1 MTPVSWRKAGLED
14 AEALSFL
21 GAATFLASFAFDHPG
36 KALIEHMKVEHGAG
50 YYAAKLANPDVDIV
64 IGETPLGAP
73 VGYAMLVPP
82 EHPDLQRPGD
92 WELKRIYLLGPWQGG
107 GNGRALLQQAF
118 DVATARNATRL
129 ILAVYESNERA
140 MAFYQRAGFA
150 HIGETIFMVGDT
162 PFRDMVYA
170 KVMSDAQP

>member
-1 MTPVSWRKAGLED
+1 MTPVAWRKAAPDD
-14 AEALSFL
+14 AEALSYL

-36 KALIEHMKVEHGAG
+36 KPLIEHLKAEHSTG

-73 VGYAMLVPP
+73 VGYVMLVPP
-82 EHPDLQRPGD
+82 EHPDLQQAGD

-107 GNGRALLQQAF
+107 GNGRALLEQAF
-118 DVATARNATRL
+118 EVAAARAARRL
-129 ILAVYESNERA
+129 ILAVYESNQRA
-140 MAFYQRAGFA
+140 VAFYERAGFT
-150 HIGETIFMVGDT
+150 HIGETTFMVGDT

-170 KVMSDAQP
+170 KIMEA

>member
-1 MTPVSWRKAGLED
+1 MTPVAWRKAGPED
-14 AEALSFL
+14 AEALSYL

-36 KALIEHMKVEHGAG
+36 KPLIEHLKAEHSTE
-50 YYAAKLANPDVDIV
+50 YYSAKLARLDVDIV

-73 VGYAMLVPP
+73 VGYVMLVPP
-82 EHPDLQRPGD
+82 EHPDLQQTGD

-118 DVATARNATRL
+118 DVAAARNAQRL

-140 MAFYQRAGFA
+140 VAFYERAGFVY
-150 HIGETIFMVGDT
+150 IGETIFMVGDT

-170 KVMSDAQP
+170 REMVA

>member
-1 MTPVSWRKAGLED
+1 MTPITWRKAGPDD
-14 AEALSFL
+14 AEALSYL

-36 KALIEHMKVEHGAG
+36 KPLIEHLKTEHSAE

-73 VGYAMLVPP
+73 VGYVMLVPP
-82 EHPDLQRPGD
+82 EHPDLQQPGD

-107 GNGRALLQQAF
+107 GNGWALLQQAF
-118 DVATARNATRL
+118 AVAKSRSARRL

-140 MAFYQRAGFA
+140 VAFYERAGFA
-150 HIGETIFMVGDT
+150 HIGETIFMVGAT

-170 KVMSDAQP
+170 KVMDA

>member
-1 MTPVSWRKAGLED
+1 MTPIAWRTAGPED
-14 AEALSFL
+14 AEALAYL

-36 KALIEHMKVEHGAG
+36 KPLIEHLNAEHSVA
-50 YYAAKLANPDVDIV
+50 YYSAKLANPEVDIV

-73 VGYAMLVPP
+73 VGYVMLVPP
-82 EHPDLQRPGD
+82 EHPDLQQPGD

-118 DVATARNATRL
+118 DVATARAARRL

-140 MAFYQRAGFA
+140 GFSY
-150 HIGETIFMVGDT
+150 IGETVFMVGDT

-170 KVMSDAQP
+170 RAMA